1 VVDPARPYIFRSQTV
16 TMRWPVLLLCCTGAL
31 APGCTSPGKG
41 MIALEGATL
50 IDGSGGAPRRDALI
64 LVKDGVIKAIAS
76 VNEIKVPRGAE
87 EINLAGKTIIP
98 GLIDADAR
106 VERWALPRYLAWGV
120 TAVRDMHA
128 AGDSGYAIK
137 KDVDLGS
144 VLGPRVYTAG
154 PTIDGMAATLPGASA
169 VAGDEEA
176 RQAVDQ
182 RALAGADFVSVF
194 TKITPELLRPIVDEA
209 STLRLR
215 VAARVGKVDAL
226 TAARLGVASLTQLSG
241 IVEAAVPDA
250 TPYYRAHDL
259 FYAGLTMEEEGWNA
273 LDSVTVARLART
285 LAETRVGIVP
295 MLVEH
300 ETFARLDD
308 PAMQRRLGMSDV
320 PTDTT
325 LRVRRVA
332 ELLQRTGWREADF
345 AALRRARARQDQFV
359 REFKAAGGLVATGTD
374 ASNPLLVPGA
384 SLHEELAL
392 LVAAGLTPLDAIAAA
407 TGRGA
412 QVLGADSL
420 GLLAPGRLADLVVLN
435 RSPVE
440 DITGTRDIAWVMV
453 RGRMLKPDSL
463 RGAWR

>member
-1 VVDPARPYIFRSQTV
+1 
-16 TMRWPVLLLCCTGAL
+16 LLLCCVAAL
-31 APGCTSPGKG
+31 VPACTSPGKG

-50 IDGSGGAPRRDALI
+50 IDGSGGPPKTDALI
-64 LVKDGVIKAIAS
+64 LVKDGIIKAVAR

-87 EINLAGKTIIP
+87 EINLIGKTIIP
-98 GLIDADAR
+98 GLIDAHAR

-120 TAVRDMHA
+120 TTVRDLHSPD
-128 AGDSGYAIK
+128 DSGYAVK

-144 VLGPRVYTAG
+144 VIGPRMFTAG
-154 PTIDGMAATLPGASA
+154 PAIDGMAATLPGASA

-182 RALAGADFVSVF
+182 RALAGADLVSVY

-215 VAARVGKVDAL
+215 VAAHVGKIDAL
-226 TAARLGVASLTQLSG
+226 TAARLGVVSLEQLSG
-241 IVEAAVPDA
+241 IVESAVPDP
-250 TPYYRAHDL
+250 TPYYRANDL
-259 FYAGLTMEEEGWNA
+259 FYAGLTLEGEGWSA

-295 MLVEH
+295 ALIEH
-300 ETFARLDD
+300 ETFAHLDD
-308 PAMQRRLGMSDV
+308 PALSRRLGMSDV
-320 PTDTT
+320 PADPT
-325 LRVRRVA
+325 LRVRGVTA
-332 ELLQRTGWREADF
+332 LLQRTGWRDADF
-345 AALRRARARQDQFV
+345 AAFRLARARQDQFV

-374 ASNPLLVPGA
+374 AANPLLVPGA

-392 LVAAGLTPLDAIAAA
+392 LVAAGFTPIDAITAA
-407 TGRGA
+407 TRHGA
-412 QVLGADSL
+412 QLLGADSL
-420 GLLAPGRLADLVVLN
+420 GLLAPTKLADLVVLN

-440 DITGTRDIAWVMV
+440 DVTATRDIAWVMV

-463 RGAWR
+463 RTSWR

>member
-1 VVDPARPYIFRSQTV
+1 VTLRRPG
-16 TMRWPVLLLCCTGAL
+16 LLLCCVAAL
-31 APGCTSPGKG
+31 VPACTSPGKG

-50 IDGSGGAPRRDALI
+50 IDGSGGPPKTDALI
-64 LVKDGVIKAIAS
+64 LVKDGIIKAVAR

-87 EINLAGKTIIP
+87 EINLIGKTIIP
-98 GLIDADAR
+98 GLIDAHAR

-120 TAVRDMHA
+120 TTVRDLHSPD
-128 AGDSGYAIK
+128 DSGYAVK

-144 VLGPRVYTAG
+144 VIGPRMFTAG
-154 PTIDGMAATLPGASA
+154 PAIDGMAATLPGASA

-182 RALAGADFVSVF
+182 RALAGADLVSVY

-215 VAARVGKVDAL
+215 VAAHVGKIDAL
-226 TAARLGVASLTQLSG
+226 TAARLGVVSLEQLSG
-241 IVEAAVPDA
+241 IVEAAVPDPA
-250 TPYYRAHDL
+250 PYYRANDL
-259 FYAGLTMEEEGWNA
+259 FYAGLTLEGEGWSA

-295 MLVEH
+295 ALIEH
-300 ETFARLDD
+300 ETFAHLDD
-308 PAMQRRLGMSDV
+308 PALSRRLGMSDV
-320 PTDTT
+320 PADPT
-325 LRVRRVA
+325 LRVRGVA
-332 ELLQRTGWREADF
+332 ALLQRTGWRDADF
-345 AALRRARARQDQFV
+345 AAFRLARARQDQFV

-374 ASNPLLVPGA
+374 AANPLLVPGA

-392 LVAAGLTPLDAIAAA
+392 LVAAGFTPIDAITAA
-407 TGRGA
+407 TRHGA
-412 QVLGADSL
+412 QLLGADSL
-420 GLLAPGRLADLVVLN
+420 GLLAPTKLADLVVLN

-440 DITGTRDIAWVMV
+440 DVTATRDIAWVMV

-463 RGAWR
+463 RTSWR